1 MKLNISFSSQLSY
14 TGLLVSNLIAVPSA
28 FAVKQDVQKKPNV
41 LLIITDDQRW
51 DAISASGVHKW
62 LQTPNMDKLAQN
74 GVMFTQAFCQTPL
87 CAASRSAIFS
97 GRYAHRNGI
106 YGFEN
111 VPDTSSYLRPWIADI
126 MGENGYERALFGKDG
141 SVLRHQNA
149 TNGKWESQ
157 GLAHYPGGYNDLGY
171 YKKQD
176 PEPKPKD
183 WADLGV
189 LTRKGE
195 KTGGVIIAGRHPNEA
210 GKTIDAYIAFDALKY
225 IGSRSGN
232 IDNPFF
238 LTVGFNFPHTPVLV
252 PAPFDKLYD
261 PAKMVIPEFTDDENS
276 KISPQV
282 QKAIKNFKF
291 ENLTNDEIKK
301 TIAHYY
307 AYNTYGDSY
316 LGKVVDSFKAQSK
329 AEGRE
334 WLIILVSDNGWH
346 MGEHNMNAKFTFY
359 DISTHLPLIVS
370 SSDKR
375 FPKNVRFDNLVE
387 FVDIAPTI
395 LGAAGIEIPKY
406 MDGIDLYKSLNSKK
420 PLRNEVIS
428 EEFHVMSRGMVRGY
442 YKKKLYVF
450 SMRTRPNNFVL
461 NKQMDWVKT
470 APNSELDMHLFDMEK
485 DPRQVNNVA
494 KDPGYKDVLAYFKQ
508 RFIIRLFTDRVEPV
522 WRNTIKQ
529 RGEGYGSGKD
539 NDQME

>member
-1 MKLNISFSSQLSY
+1 MKFNILFSFKFLYS
-14 TGLLVSNLIAVPSA
+14 GFLVCNLIAVPSGYA
-28 FAVKQDVQKKPNV
+28 AKPEIQKKPNV
-41 LLIITDDQRW
+41 LLVITDDQRW
-51 DAISASGVHKW
+51 DAIRANGVHDW
-62 LQTPNMDKLAQN
+62 LQTPNMDKLAKE
-74 GVMFTQAFCQTPL
+74 GVMFTQAFCQAPL
-87 CAASRSAIFS
+87 CAASRTAIFS
-97 GRYAHRNGI
+97 GRYPHRSGV

-111 VPDTSSYLRPWIADI
+111 VPDKSSYIRPWIADV
-126 MGENGYERALFGKDG
+126 MGANGYDRALFGKDG
-141 SVLRHQNA
+141 SVLRNQNA

-157 GLAHYPGGYNDLGY
+157 GLAHYPDGYNDLGY

-176 PEPKPKD
+176 PEPKPKV

-261 PAKMVIPEFTDDENS
+261 PDKMVIPEFTEDENS

-307 AYNTYGDSY
+307 AYNTYGDGY

-375 FPKNVRFDNLVE
+375 FPKNVRFENLVE

-395 LGAAGIEIPKY
+395 LGAAGIEIPEY
-406 MDGIDLYKSLNSKK
+406 MNGIDLYKSMNSKK

-428 EEFHVMSRGMVRGY
+428 EEFHVMSRGMVRGF
-442 YKKKLYVF
+442 YKGKLYVF
-450 SMRTRPNNFVL
+450 SMRTRPNSFIL
-461 NKQMDWVKT
+461 NQQMDWVKT
-470 APNSELDMHLFDMEK
+470 APDSELDIHLFDMEK
-485 DPRQVNNVA
+485 DPLQVNNVA
-494 KDPGYKDVLAYFKQ
+494 EDSGYKAIVADFKQ
-508 RFIIRLFTDRVEPV
+508 RFINRLFTHRVEPI
-522 WRNTIKQ
+522 WKNTIKQ
-529 RGEGYGSGKD
+529 RGEGYGSGNDDD
-539 NDQME
+539 NI